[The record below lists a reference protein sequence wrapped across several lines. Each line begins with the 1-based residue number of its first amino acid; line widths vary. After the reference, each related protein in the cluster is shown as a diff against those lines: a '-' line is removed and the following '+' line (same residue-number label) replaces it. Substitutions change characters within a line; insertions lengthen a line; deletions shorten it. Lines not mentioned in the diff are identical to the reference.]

1 VKRPFGAAECRPVA
15 VPEEAE
21 MTNAGPEGIYAGL
34 VDRMGLR
41 GGEMPSVVFE
51 TKSAPRR
58 VIGQLV
64 RRGFAPRYEDA
75 PEDLKWLVANEGDV
89 RPDETTSLEDLLGVY
104 ESEGNR
110 VVVYDLL
117 VLLCAFQ
124 LSIDPDALRQV
135 VLTHEL
141 AHAATHRGRDGE
153 DRIWTHF
160 RDAEPGVKEY
170 FAQSYTRRALDAK
183 GAVAAIAAMEK
194 LADEQR
200 PIYRRYRES
209 SGESLECVNA
219 ELQVARRAVPVG
231 LELYAES
238 ASRGWSIFFDN
249 RRVYAEMQHVMY
261 LITANTSWNYPPR
274 MVREGS
280 SFRLSVDT
288 LKVVS
293 HDYRSAGSGFSPR
306 ATCAAFGLLRDGR
319 ERIAQAA
326 HADDDRFPRFVVTLD
341 AREYRLDLSE
351 EFPLRLWTS
360 VVDVIA
366 GELPVF
372 GGVLRGY
379 ASGFP
384 GAAGSPGTGRPA

>member
-1 VKRPFGAAECRPVA
+1 
-15 VPEEAE
+15 
-21 MTNAGPEGIYAGL
+21 MTSSGPEGLYAGL
-34 VDRMGLR
+34 VDLMGLR

-51 TKSAPRR
+51 TQSAPRS

-89 RPDETTSLEDLLGVY
+89 RPDETLSLEDLLGVY
-104 ESEGNR
+104 QSEGNR

-117 VLLCAFQ
+117 VRLCAFR
-124 LSIDPDALRQV
+124 LNLDPEALRRV

-160 RDAEPGVKEY
+160 RDADRGVKEY
-170 FAQSYTRRALDAK
+170 FAQAYTRKALDEE

-200 PIYRRYRES
+200 PIYQRYRES
-209 SGESLECVNA
+209 TGKSLECVNA
-219 ELQVARRAVPVG
+219 ELQVARRTVPAG
-231 LELYAES
+231 LELYAE
-238 ASRGWSIFFDN
+238 AAKQDWSILFDN
-249 RRVYAEMQHVMY
+249 RRVYAKMEYVMY
-261 LITANTSWNYPPR
+261 LMTANSFGNHPFR

-280 SFRLSVDT
+280 SFRLSADT

-293 HDYRSAGSGFSPR
+293 HDYRPSGSGFCPR

-319 ERIAQAA
+319 EQIVQAA
-326 HADDDRFPRFVVTLD
+326 HADDDRFPQFVVTLE

-351 EFPLRLWTS
+351 AFPLRLWTT

-372 GGVLRGY
+372 GRILRGY

-384 GAAGSPGTGRPA
+384 GAAGPPGTGRPA

>member
-1 VKRPFGAAECRPVA
+1 MA
-15 VPEEAE
+15 
-21 MTNAGPEGIYAGL
+21 NSGPEGLYAGL
-34 VDRMGLR
+34 VDLMGLR

-64 RRGFAPRYEDA
+64 RRGFAPRHEDA
-75 PEDLKWLVANEGDV
+75 PENLKWLVEGEGDV

-110 VVVYDLL
+110 AVVYDLL
-117 VLLCAFQ
+117 VRLCAFQ
-124 LSIDPDALRQV
+124 LNLDPEALRRV

-160 RDAEPGVKEY
+160 RDADPGVKEY
-170 FAQSYTRRALDAK
+170 FAQSYTRRALDAE

-209 SGESLECVNA
+209 SGESLECLNA
-219 ELQVARRAVPVG
+219 ELQVARRAVPEG
-231 LELYAES
+231 LELYAE
-238 ASRGWSIFFDN
+238 AAKQDWSIFFDN
-249 RRVYAEMQHVMY
+249 SRVYETMEYVMH
-261 LITANTSWNYPPR
+261 LMTANNFGNYPSR

-293 HDYRSAGSGFSPR
+293 HDYRPADSGFPPR

-319 ERIAQAA
+319 EQIVQAA

-351 EFPLRLWTS
+351 AFTLRLWTS

-372 GGVLRGY
+372 GRVLRGY